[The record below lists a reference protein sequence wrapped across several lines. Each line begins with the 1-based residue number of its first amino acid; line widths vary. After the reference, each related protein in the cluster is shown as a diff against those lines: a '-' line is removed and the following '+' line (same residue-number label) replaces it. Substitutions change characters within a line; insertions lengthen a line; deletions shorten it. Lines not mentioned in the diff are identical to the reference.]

1 MSKTQI
7 RKECKEQRERIRNV
21 ILSLT
26 SLTGNTPDLGFA
38 IHELH
43 YLIKQSYDIQN
54 LCIKTIQSAEDEKI
68 VTRLMKRVDVGD
80 VPKDYDYIDVKENEE

>member
-26 SLTGNTPDLGFA
+26 DNTINLSFA
-38 IHELH
+38 INELH
-43 YLIKQSYDIQN
+43 YLIEQSYDIQN

-68 VTRLMKRVDVGD
+68 VTRLMKRAGVGD
-80 VPKDYDYIDVKENEE
+80 VPKDYDYIDAKENEE